1 MGHNYGTQPIVWRPS
16 EALVRTSN
24 LARFFD
30 SVGISQNGVEGYNEL
45 IARSAENPGWLWEQ
59 VIKFYELG
67 FYHPYE
73 RILDTS
79 KGAPWAEWC
88 VGGTTNL
95 VLNCLDKYRDTP
107 TWNKAALVWEGEDG
121 RTRQWTYGDL
131 DAETSRLAEGL
142 RSLGFSRGDVIG
154 LYMPMIPEAAAALLA
169 IAKIG
174 GIVLPLFSGFGAPA
188 IVSRLLDGRAVG
200 AITSDGTWR
209 RGKMLDMK
217 ATMDEAAKDLPALHH
232 VVVVR
237 NTGGPVSWDAKRD
250 HWWHEICSGQSINSP
265 TDEMSADSPVM
276 LVHTSGT
283 TGKPK
288 GTVHT
293 HCGFSMKM
301 ALDMG
306 LVVDY
311 RATDRLMWM
320 SDFGWLVGPILVVS
334 SLLVGATMV
343 MAEGSPDYPDK
354 GRFWRL
360 IQDNQV
366 SILGIAPTIVRSFIK
381 GGGSGVEDFD
391 LSSLR
396 VAVST
401 GEAWTPDAW
410 EWMFEKVCR
419 KQVPILNFS
428 GGTEIGGAIVSGTVL
443 HPMKPCAF
451 SGPVPGMGADVVDE
465 NGNSVGC
472 GGQGELVLRQPSPG
486 LTRGLWHD
494 PERYIESYWSRYPGL
509 WWHGDH
515 ASIDKDGFWYIHGRS
530 DDTLKI
536 AGKRTGPAEV
546 ESLVM
551 ATGKIAEV
559 AAVGVPDAV
568 KGEAILLV
576 ATLMPGAADE
586 TDLEAEIAEA
596 VVAGLGVPFRPV
608 AVLFVPDLPKTRNM
622 KIMRRVVR
630 AAYLGLPPGD
640 LSSLI
645 NPESI
650 EKIAFAAGSPG
661 RRVSAGP
668 SLRQK
673 EEEIK

>member
-1 MGHNYGTQPIVWRPS
+1 MGPGMSSNQIVWQPK
-16 EALVRTSN
+16 EALVCTSN
-24 LARFFD
+24 LARFFEA
-30 SVGISQNGVEGYNEL
+30 VGISGAGVEGYNEL
-45 IARSAENPGWLWEQ
+45 VARSAENPEWLWEQ
-59 VIKFYELG
+59 VIKFYDLQ

-73 RILDTS
+73 RILDTT

-95 VLNCLDKYRDTP
+95 VLNCLDKYLDTP

-121 RTRQWTYGDL
+121 RTRQWTYSEL
-131 DAETSRLAEGL
+131 AAETSRLAEGL
-142 RSLGFSRGDVIG
+142 RSLGMGRGDVIG

-174 GIVLPLFSGFGAPA
+174 GIVLPLFSGFGSQA
-188 IVSRLLDGRAVG
+188 IVSRLQDGGAVG
-200 AITSDGTWR
+200 VITSDGTWR
-209 RGKMLDMK
+209 RGKMQDMK
-217 ATMDEAAKDLPALHH
+217 ATMDEAAKHTPGIRH

-237 NTGGPVSWDAKRD
+237 NTGGPVSWDASRD
-250 HWWHEICSGQSINSP
+250 HWWHEICDGQPIDSP
-265 TDEMSADSPVM
+265 TEAVSADSPVM

-320 SDFGWLVGPILVVS
+320 SDFGWVVGPILVVS
-334 SLLVGATMV
+334 SLLVGATMI
-343 MAEGSPDYPDK
+343 MAEGAPDYPDK

-381 GGGSGVEDFD
+381 AGGSGVEDYD

-396 VAVST
+396 VTVST
-401 GEAWTPDAW
+401 GEPWTPDAW
-410 EWMFEKVCR
+410 TWMFEKVC
-419 KQVPILNFS
+419 KKAVPILNYS

-465 NGNSVGC
+465 NGISVGR
-472 GGQGELVLRQPSPG
+472 GGEGELVLRQPSPG

-494 PERYIESYWSRYPGL
+494 PERYIESYWTRYPGI
-509 WWHGDH
+509 WWHGDR
-515 ASIDKDGFWYIHGRS
+515 ASIDEDGFWYIHGRS

-546 ESLVM
+546 EMFVM

-559 AAVGVPDAV
+559 AAVGVPDDV
-568 KGEAILLV
+568 KGESILLV
-576 ATLMPGAADE
+576 ATPMPGVVGG
-586 TDLEAEIAEA
+586 TDLEMEIAEA
-596 VVAGLGVPFRPV
+596 VVAGLGTPFRPT

-630 AAYLGLPPGD
+630 ATVLGQVAGD
-640 LSSLI
+640 LSSLV
-645 NPESI
+645 NPECI
-650 EKIAFAAGSPG
+650 DHIAVAAAG
-661 RRVSAGP
+661 
-668 SLRQK
+668 LRAASQG
-673 EEEIK
+673 